1 MLAEDDSGEAETG
14 LEQQLERE
22 QTDFGQV
29 KPGDLLSLMSRFL
42 ESPGN
47 VLLLQGAPGTGKTT
61 LALGLLNEM
70 KGTRIG
76 THTISP
82 NKVYVSSRVSPTKLR
97 RHFPGVPE
105 VIDSMSGKEVAGSR
119 MRREDDGR
127 RAGAANI
134 VDRTLALKQAKQ
146 KGIIVVDSWEG

>member
-1 MLAEDDSGEAETG
+1 
-14 LEQQLERE
+14 
-22 QTDFGQV
+22 
-29 KPGDLLSLMSRFL
+29 
-42 ESPGN
+42 
-47 VLLLQGAPGTGKTT
+47 
-61 LALGLLNEM
+61 M

-119 MRREDDGR
+119 IRREDDGR

-134 VDRTLALKQAKQ
+134 IDRVLALRQAKR
-146 KGIIVVDSWEG
+146 KGIIVVDCWEGAVANATAEERRALESAIFLES